1 MQTVHLV
8 VKEIYNSPLANSP
21 DHRPVKAFATAEAA
35 EEHAKMLNEQA
46 RTNSWNELY
55 YEVETVQFEN
65 L

>member
-8 VKEIYNSPLANSP
+8 VKEIYNSPLTNSP
-21 DHRPVKAFATAEAA
+21 DHRQVEAFATAEAA

-46 RTNSWNELY
+46 RTNSWNDLY